1 MTNLPIPTP
10 ASEVPGNFI
19 TGALWNANVYNGLTF
34 LLNPPVFVGVQNT
47 AQSVGN
53 TGWTGLSLD
62 TSPLDSY
69 GGHSN
74 VTNNSRY
81 VAQVAGW
88 YTACGVFAPV
98 ANSSGFRAARLQVNG
113 NPVLAGASYVI
124 ANGTSEGGVVT
135 PTKDVFLNVGDGI
148 EVAGWQNSG
157 GSLST
162 ALDVDLRSGLW
173 VRWSHA

>member
-1 MTNLPIPTP
+1 MTNLPVPIP

-34 LLNPPVFVGVQNT
+34 LLNPPVFVGYQSTVQSIPNSTWT
-47 AQSVGN
+47 A
-53 TGWTGLSLD
+53 LSLD
-62 TSPLDSY
+62 TTTVDSY

-81 VAQVAGW
+81 TAQVAGW
-88 YTACGVFAPV
+88 YTVCGVYAPTG
-98 ANSSGFRAARLQVNG
+98 NSTSFRAAKINVNG
-113 NPVLAGASYVI
+113 TAILGTAAYLGAMGAEMGI
-124 ANGTSEGGVVT
+124 VT
-135 PTKDVFLNVGDGI
+135 PTKDVYLNAGDYV
-148 EVAGWQNSG
+148 EVCAYQGSG

-162 ALDVDLRSGLW
+162 ILDGDLRTGLW